1 MIELIGG
8 FPDTVVACAA
18 KGRITQD
25 DYDRVLIPAVERA
38 LAKHDKIRCYY
49 ELGAEFAGMDLGA
62 AWRDFTVGIEHLAR
76 WERVAVV
83 TDIDWIG
90 HAVGAFRFLMP
101 GAVRVFPTAA
111 RAEARLWVAAAGK
124 A

>member
-1 MIELIGG
+1 VTAE
-8 FPDTVVACAA
+8 
-18 KGRITQD
+18 

-38 LAKHDKIRCYY
+38 LARHDRIRCYY
-49 ELGAEFAGMDLGA
+49 ELGAEFAGMAAGA
-62 AWRDFTVGIEHLAR
+62 VWRDFTVGIEHLAR

-83 TDIDWIG
+83 TDVDWIG
-90 HAVGAFRFLMP
+90 HAVNAFRFLMP

-111 RAEARLWVAAAGK
+111 QADARIWVAAAAK